1 MQKIRNNIKIVAV
14 ASDVIV
20 LSYFV
25 MNLFYSGYLLNWEI
39 LTP

>member
-1 MQKIRNNIKIVAV
+1 MQKIRSNIKIVAV

-20 LSYFV
+20 LAYFV